1 MDSIDLP
8 ELTKQNSQSSESLAK
23 KGSSSSAG
31 MVRMLQRWGGGRS
44 DEAYKVRE
52 NEEGVKTPEKAM
64 QPQLELRSMQTPQVD
79 TAMPL
84 TTERL
89 QTEA

>member
-1 MDSIDLP
+1 
-8 ELTKQNSQSSESLAK
+8 
-23 KGSSSSAG
+23 

-89 QTEA
+89 